1 MKKILVDTDVI
12 IDFLRT
18 NKGLFLNLLELQEQ
32 GSLTLYI
39 SSVTVME
46 LFVGTSSQKPDQSQ
60 QLKEL
65 IDSLR
70 VVPLDARLAQ
80 FTGELKRGKKWTIL
94 TSDLI
99 VSATALWLKAQLATR
114 NQKHFAGIPGLK
126 FFKIPIHNS
135 PRPR

>member
-1 MKKILVDTDVI
+1 MKKILIDTDVI

-18 NKGLFLNLLELQEQ
+18 NKGLFLTLLELQEQ
-32 GSLTLYI
+32 GNLTLYI
-39 SSVTVME
+39 SSITVME
-46 LFVGTSSQKPDQSQ
+46 LFVGTSSQKRAQSE

-70 VVPLDARLAQ
+70 VIPLDAKLAQ

-99 VSATALWLKAQLATR
+99 IGATALWLNAELVTNNR
-114 NQKHFAGIPGLK
+114 RHFSVIPGLK
-126 FFKIPIHNS
+126 FFS
-135 PRPR
+135 L